1 MTDVDIAATVAAL
14 CAELLDA
21 GVVRDD
27 VVISRLGN
35 SWQFL
40 VLYLALQHLGAVIVP
55 VPQSWRRTEID
66 QARQATR
73 ARWRVSQGRGGS
85 DDDLLLD
92 GPDGAVCPL
101 VTLRSPAGGRAQW
114 VEPESR
120 DKAGRPVFIAFSV
133 VESGTRWV
141 EHTEISANHSLRQCS
156 ATWQLSEDT
165 HVLVAGAVGFL
176 AGFQWGFRLGMFL
189 GAEMTVLRRWD
200 AKAAADAIDRHGCDF
215 FYGTIRQLDELLAAL
230 DHDDDRDLVFVLAA
244 SQPTPEIV
252 TRAQSLGCTVIPT
265 YGQPESFLMSSCARS
280 DSLERRGSTRGSEV
294 AGTSLST
301 APRCSGADTW
311 QDIETT
317 GPHVGRYI
325 DVPASSDLRS
335 IEGSTLVTGDEG
347 WIDDQGYLHWVG
359 SRSNVIMRSGIAIS
373 PEEIAEI
380 FRGHPD
386 VLDAHAYAIPSPKHG
401 EGLLVSLDIGRSIDE
416 AELMA
421 YMTDRGV
428 ARYKL
433 PDQLQLRLTAEDKEV
448 GHLS

>member
-133 VESGTRWV
+133 VESGTRW
-141 EHTEISANHSLRQCS
+141 
-156 ATWQLSEDT
+156 
-165 HVLVAGAVGFL
+165 VGFL

-317 GPHVGRYI
+317 GPHVGRDI